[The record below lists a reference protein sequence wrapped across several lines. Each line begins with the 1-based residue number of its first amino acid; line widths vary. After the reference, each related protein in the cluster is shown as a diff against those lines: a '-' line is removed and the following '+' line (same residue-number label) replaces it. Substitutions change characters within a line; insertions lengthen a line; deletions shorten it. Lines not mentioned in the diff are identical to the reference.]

1 MRNDEWK
8 TDALIHHS
16 AFIIHHCLI
25 MLYRQSLIEELGKK
39 RDEFA
44 EFGVAWAEQ
53 ARDYVGRLRALG
65 GESVEEIKRKAD
77 AGIAAGVARG
87 VSALPTRE
95 IERER
100 SFVVPFAPRWRTHE
114 EARAWAVDQLS
125 DRVTFAADGSQI
137 MPGREISLPVAA
149 VQVAW
154 FENPHTRDGAQYRKE
169 WNFTLISPKE
179 LLETEGVAAT
189 ASDLVG
195 LRRVE
200 SELEAA
206 RAFMQRRVGW
216 RERRE
221 RTPVAFFDGTLLLS
235 TARVSGETLNLANA
249 YIAAIVETVKL
260 SRKTRVPL
268 VGYIDQS
275 YARDIVRML
284 DVVAQRKSQSPMVFD
299 AQLFSS
305 AEADASPLFGAWGD
319 RSVFCECLREGLT
332 DDFRDEAGHAL
343 VGFLYLQTTAPGS
356 VPARLDIP
364 TWVAE
369 DGLIDDVIEAVQA
382 ECVVGNGYP
391 YALET
396 ADEAAVITL
405 RDREQFLR
413 AVQDFAEA
421 NDLSFRVSRKA
432 ISKQHRR

>member
-1 MRNDEWK
+1 
-8 TDALIHHS
+8 
-16 AFIIHHCLI
+16 
-25 MLYRQSLIEELGKK
+25 MLYRQRLIEELGA
-39 RDEFA
+39 RREDFA
-44 EFGVAWAEQ
+44 EFGRAWAER
-53 ARDYVGRLRALG
+53 ARDYAARLRELEG
-65 GESVEEIKRKAD
+65 QTLEEIGRKAD
-77 AGIAAGVARG
+77 ASIAAGVARS

-95 IERER
+95 IERAG
-100 SFVVPFAPRWRTHE
+100 SFVVPFARRWRTHE

-137 MPGREISLPVAA
+137 LPGREISLPVAA

-154 FENPHTRDGAQYRKE
+154 FENPHTRDGASYRKE
-169 WNFTLISPKE
+169 WDFKIVTPKE

-189 ASDLVG
+189 AADLVG

-200 SELEAA
+200 SELAAA
-206 RAFMQRRVGW
+206 RAFLERRKGW

-235 TARVSGETLNLANA
+235 TARVRGETLKFPNA
-249 YIAAIVETVKL
+249 YISALVETIKL
-260 SRKTRVPL
+260 SRETRVPL

-275 YARDIVRML
+275 YARDLVRML
-284 DVVAQRKSQSPMVFD
+284 DVIAQRRDKSAIVFD
-299 AQLFSS
+299 AQLFS
-305 AEADASPLFGAWGD
+305 AGEAGAQPLFESWGD
-319 RSVFCECLREGLT
+319 RSVFCDCRREGLT
-332 DDFRDEAGHAL
+332 EDFKDEAGEPL
-343 VGFLYLQTTAPGS
+343 VGFVYLQTTAPGS

-369 DGLIDDVIEAVQA
+369 EGLIDDVVDAVRA

-396 ADEAAVITL
+396 ADEAAVITV

-432 ISKQHRR
+432 ISKMHRR